1 MNTLAIGPARRA
13 TPNVLGLCSRRVARS
28 AAILA
33 SVLLAA
39 GCANSAHSTTA
50 TAPSQAAPATAP
62 SAAPTSATVPATPA
76 AAQKPPAILPSWW
89 TRPAPTLDG
98 KATLIAQ
105 ADATEAPAAREAAIA
120 EAKRRLE
127 AQGADLSGF
136 EIMQQQVTKVRF
148 DGPYRAFV
156 MVAAPKAK

>member
-1 MNTLAIGPARRA
+1 M
-13 TPNVLGLCSRRVARS
+13 
-28 AAILA
+28 
-33 SVLLAA
+33 
-39 GCANSAHSTTA
+39 
-50 TAPSQAAPATAP
+50 
-62 SAAPTSATVPATPA
+62 
-76 AAQKPPAILPSWW
+76 ILPSWW
-89 TRPAPTLDG
+89 NKPAPTIEG

-127 AQGADLSGF
+127 AQGADLAGF
-136 EIMQQQVTKVRF
+136 EVLQQQVTKVRF